1 MIQIPAIAVK
11 KIVPILT
18 KQVSSIQNLMQKLS
32 SSISNLP
39 PNVKCND
46 PQVKSSKDQLSKIL
60 KNIKKLKKLLKL
72 ISTILKIL
80 KVLAIIAAI
89 GIVVALV
96 IPAIPGVPT
105 GPTAKLL
112 QMFAV
117 VLTNILGA
125 IAVLKGIL
133 AGILA
138 QINSMN
144 TAAAAI
150 TTKLS
155 SICNNEPIVVSAAIA
170 SILDN
175 QVIDD
180 GSGNQSIKSNSNLDD
195 GSDDGSGE
203 GDGLDDGST
212 DGDTDNKIWDGTR
225 WIDLND
231 LDDSAYDDKYNSE
244 FYNKRNVSDED
255 MDFRIESI
263 IELLENEQEVMINLI
278 EAPSDILRGNGSP
291 IESAGK
297 INDFYINIESGQVYG
312 PKTDAGWQI
321 SEHDSTIKQ
330 MVSI

>member
-39 PNVKCND
+39 ANVKCND
-46 PQVKSSKDQLSKIL
+46 PNVKSSKDQLSKIL

-89 GIVVALV
+89 GIVVALI

-105 GPTAKLL
+105 GPVAKLL

-150 TTKLS
+150 ATKLS

-195 GSDDGSGE
+195 GSGDDS
-203 GDGLDDGST
+203 DGNMDMDDNM
-212 DGDTDNKIWDGTR
+212 DDKIFDGTS
-225 WIDLND
+225 WVDLND

-244 FYNKRNVSDED
+244 FYNKRNVSNED

-263 IELLENEQEVMINLI
+263 IELLEKQQEVMINLI

-297 INDFYINIESGQVYG
+297 INDFYINIDSGQVYG

>member
-18 KQVSSIQNLMQKLS
+18 KQVSLIQNLMQKLS

-46 PQVKSSKDQLSKIL
+46 PNVKSSKDQLSKIL

-72 ISTILKIL
+72 ISKILKIL

-105 GPTAKLL
+105 GPVSKLL
-112 QMFAV
+112 QMFSV
-117 VLTNILGA
+117 VLANILGA

-150 TTKLS
+150 VTKLS
-155 SICNNEPIVVSAAIA
+155 SICNNEPIVISAAIA
-170 SILDN
+170 SILN
-175 QVIDD
+175 KQVIDD
-180 GSGNQSIKSNSNLDD
+180 GSGNQSIKSNSNLDNES
-195 GSDDGSGE
+195 SDD
-203 GDGLDDGST
+203 LD
-212 DGDTDNKIWDGTR
+212 
-225 WIDLND
+225 D
-231 LDDSAYDDKYNSE
+231 LDDSAYNDKYNSE

-255 MDFRIESI
+255 MDFRIKSI

-291 IESAGK
+291 LDSAGK
-297 INDFYINIESGQVYG
+297 INDFYINIQSGQVFG
-312 PKTDAGWQI
+312 PKTDSGWQI

>member
-18 KQVSSIQNLMQKLS
+18 NQVSSIQTLLQKLS

-46 PQVKSSKDQLSKIL
+46 PQVKSSKSQLSKIL

-72 ISTILKIL
+72 ISIILKIL

-105 GPTAKLL
+105 GPIAKLL
-112 QMFAV
+112 QTFTV
-117 VLTNILGA
+117 VLANILGA
-125 IAVLKGIL
+125 VAVLKGIL

-144 TAAAAI
+144 TAAAAMA
-150 TTKLS
+150 TKLS

-170 SILDN
+170 SILDK

-180 GSGNQSIKSNSNLDD
+180 GSGNQPIKSNSNLNDPDD
-195 GSDDGSGE
+195 
-203 GDGLDDGST
+203 
-212 DGDTDNKIWDGTR
+212 DTDDDT
-225 WIDLND
+225 
-231 LDDSAYDDKYNSE
+231 DDSAYDDKYNSE
-244 FYNKRNVSDED
+244 FYNKRNVSTED

-263 IELLENEQEVMINLI
+263 IELLEKEQEVMINLI
-278 EAPSDILRGNGSP
+278 EAPSDILRASGGPTS
-291 IESAGK
+291 IMGK
-297 INDFYINIESGQVYG
+297 INDFYINIDSGQVYG